1 MVSHPMGFRRGNA
14 HLFLQLQRIPVGRLD
29 IEIRDVSAHEYRPR
43 YVRTGQFIQSRQ
55 GDGRQVVQGNR
66 AVIETLRLKA
76 EEKMA
81 ETNNRAKATAPWKI
95 IAIVILAI
103 GGIGASTAILLM
115 QGAAGTAP
123 AVLVFGF
130 VTTTIVALNGIQTR
144 ETHDL
149 VNSTATELKEVSNKL
164 SHAEGVT
171 EGIKQ
176 ESDMPARQTPGET
189 K

>member
-1 MVSHPMGFRRGNA
+1 
-14 HLFLQLQRIPVGRLD
+14 
-29 IEIRDVSAHEYRPR
+29 
-43 YVRTGQFIQSRQ
+43 
-55 GDGRQVVQGNR
+55 
-66 AVIETLRLKA
+66 
-76 EEKMA
+76 MA
-81 ETNNRAKATAPWKI
+81 ETNNRAKVTAPWKI

-115 QGAAGTAP
+115 QGSAGTAP

-149 VNSTATELKEVSNKL
+149 VNSTATELSKVSNQL

-171 EGIKQ
+171 EGIRQ
-176 ESDMPARQTPGET
+176 EADMPARQVREET